1 MFVCIFQTKL
11 NNIFKLALYAFNY
24 KSYTQQYFLQCGLKA
39 KLFNSSQFFVPVQKL
54 IILKRVNILFEFS

>member
-24 KSYTQQYFLQCGLKA
+24 VGFAQQCFLQYG
-39 KLFNSSQFFVPVQKL
+39 FES
-54 IILKRVNILFEFS
+54 NIF